1 MCEKI
6 NPIEIITIEVP
17 EDSLELIL
25 GGRSSSEYE
34 SIIVGI
40 MGVATL
46 VKKDGVE
53 TRKNMSTSL

>member
-17 EDSLELIL
+17 KDLLELIL